1 MATNQQPLNP
11 YIAGRAVGGERGFF
25 GRQDVLRE
33 VERTLTSPDQNAL
46 VLFGQRRIGKTS
58 ILLQLER
65 CLPSPPFVPVYFDL
79 MDKARLPLNR
89 VLYEL
94 AAKAAPLVGISPPSE
109 SEFEGGDDAFR
120 GIFLPPVYEA
130 LEQPTS
136 GEAQPPAPRQSRLRE
151 FKSLGTGHRFGVMGP
166 TESVAEPASLASA
179 RRLVFLF
186 DEFDV
191 LDVAAE
197 EKLPDTAAARAFFPY
212 LRELMAGEP
221 HLGFVFVVGRKTDE
235 LSTDFLATFKAARYR
250 RVSVL
255 EPKAARELITL
266 AQREGSLNFTD
277 AAVERI
283 LALTA
288 GHPYFIQLLCQ
299 ILFDRA
305 YDAEPKGVPTV
316 DAADVEAVV
325 PAVLEAG
332 NNAFEWVWDGLP
344 PAERII
350 FSAIATH
357 ADEAGILTEDEIMTI
372 LQDAGIRILI
382 KELALAPRTLVEWE
396 MLKEADGGY
405 RFFVEL
411 MRRWVAEQK
420 RLEQVKDDLDRV
432 IPLADILYR
441 SGAGFYRAGEVEN
454 AIGQLQ
460 QALAIN
466 PNHLKARLL
475 LGTIYREQGQLEE
488 AVAEFEAAYRYD
500 EVEGRYELVR
510 TLLAHGEALERGGDE
525 DEALKAYGRVL
536 EVSPREQMAQ
546 EQQAALWEK
555 RGDRALAESNFEA
568 AIEAYRQARADQ
580 KLAQVKAHK
589 LKTELEQAAKEGKA
603 YEAQDEWAKAADV
616 YRRLTELGPDDER
629 WQRALKRVE
638 EELWLAE
645 RYAEGAGYVQ
655 QEEWDEAQK
664 TLARVINRRPDYR
677 DAAGLLALAVQRGKG
692 QPDPAREL
700 RRRLRLGVAG
710 GVGLLLLAVAGVW
723 GYGQIQ
729 NQVQAA
735 RLTATAIAQ
744 ATAAEIDAATRVAA
758 AVQGTQLAELRATQT
773 TQARPTAT
781 AEAAARA
788 TQTAEVRRIVTTSAR
803 ATQTAQAPTSTPTPT
818 RTLRPTPTPSA
829 TIDADPTVYDNFNN
843 PANDGSFNQSQWTYW
858 SDPPNQ
864 IAQQDGILRVTQ
876 EREKPGQGTRL
887 VARKYNYA
895 TLNTSTFF
903 EARLMLSPD
912 KHAGNVQ
919 LHLNNDADLPVG
931 ETWFSE
937 CNIDGSGWA
946 NCFDTAWSL
955 QEEQNYNFY
964 DVGGKSVGYGTWHTF
979 RIEVDPASMTF
990 TYYIDGQMTGS
1001 HVPVDAEEIK
1011 KAKFTLAIGVYGG
1024 EVTGYIDDVR
1034 IGQIGQ

>member
-1 MATNQQPLNP
+1 MATTQQPLNP

-25 GRQDVLRE
+25 GRQDILRE

-65 CLPSPPFVPVYFDL
+65 RLPSPPFVPVYFDL

-94 AAKAAPLVGISPPSE
+94 VATAAPSVGVPPPAE
-109 SEFEGGDDAFR
+109 AEFKGGDAFR
-120 GIFLPPVYEA
+120 HAFLPAAYEA
-130 LEQPTS
+130 L
-136 GEAQPPAPRQSRLRE
+136 GEE
-151 FKSLGTGHRFGVMGP
+151 C
-166 TESVAEPASLASA
+166 
-179 RRLVFLF
+179 RLVFLF

-197 EKLPDTAAARAFFPY
+197 EKLPDTAAAQAFFPY

-221 HLGFVFVVGRKTDE
+221 RLGFVFVVGRKADE
-235 LSTDFLATFKAARYR
+235 LSTDFLATFKAARSR

-255 EPKAARELITL
+255 KPEAARELITL
-266 AQREGSLNFTD
+266 AQREGSLHFTD
-277 AAVERI
+277 GAVERI

-288 GHPYFIQLLCQ
+288 GHPFFIQALCH
-299 ILFDRA
+299 ILFNCA
-305 YDAEPKGVPTV
+305 YEAGLQGIPTV
-316 DAADVEAVV
+316 DVTDVDSVI
-325 PAVLEAG
+325 PDVLEEW
-332 NNAFEWVWDGLP
+332 NQAFEWVWDGLP

-357 ADEAGILTEDEIMTI
+357 ADEAAVLTEDEIMAI

-411 MRRWVAEQK
+411 MRHWVAEQK
-420 RLEQVKDDLDRV
+420 RLERVKDELDRV
-432 IPLADILYR
+432 IPLADTLYQGG
-441 SGAGFYRAGEVEN
+441 SAFYSMGEMES
-454 AIGQLQ
+454 AIAQLR
-460 QALAIN
+460 QALQVN

-488 AVAEFEAAYRYD
+488 AVTEFEAAYRYD

-510 TLLAHGEALERGGDE
+510 TLLAYGEALGRQGNE
-525 DEALKAYGRVL
+525 DEALKAYDRVL

-555 RGDRALAESNFEA
+555 RGDRALAESDFEA

-603 YEAQDEWAKAADV
+603 YEEQDEWAKAADV
-616 YRRLTELGPDDER
+616 YRRLTKLGPDEER
-629 WQRALKRVE
+629 WQKALKRVE

-655 QEEWDEAQK
+655 QEEWDKAQK
-664 TLARVINRRPDYR
+664 TLARVISKRPDYR
-677 DAAGLLALAVQRGKG
+677 DAAGLLVLAVQRGKG

-700 RRRLRLGVAG
+700 RRRLRLVVAG
-710 GVGLLLLAVAGVW
+710 GVVLLLLAVAGVW

-729 NQVQAA
+729 NQAQAA

-744 ATAAEIDAATRVAA
+744 ATAAEIDAATQVAA

-773 TQARPTAT
+773 AETALTAT
-781 AEAAARA
+781 VAAIARA
-788 TQTAEVRRIVTTSAR
+788 TQTTESQRTATAAAI
-803 ATQTAQAPTSTPTPT
+803 ATQTARAPTGTPTPT
-818 RTLRPTPTPSA
+818 RTPRPTPTPSA

-843 PANDGSFNQSQWTYW
+843 PAFDGEYDTGLWDYSTETATELGVQQRDGFLEFYNSPLPEGIDRVLYTRRPRQWT
-858 SDPPNQ
+858 
-864 IAQQDGILRVTQ
+864 
-876 EREKPGQGTRL
+876 
-887 VARKYNYA
+887 
-895 TLNTSTFF
+895 LNDFSFF
-903 EARLMLSPD
+903 EAKLRLGRD
-912 KHAGNVQ
+912 
-919 LHLNNDADLPVG
+919 PVG
-931 ETWFSE
+931 KLAFIKIQLTSDLGSKGWWTQCRLNAYQQIESPYFVCDVYTHADDTFSQE
-937 CNIDGSGWA
+937 YLTEYITINYD
-946 NCFDTAWSL
+946 AW
-955 QEEQNYNFY
+955 YT
-964 DVGGKSVGYGTWHTF
+964 V
-979 RIEVDPASMTF
+979 RIEMDPQTGRLGFYLDDQQVS
-990 TYYIDGQMTGS
+990 TYTPRDAAELRNVSFFARVGVWQSENSSISGQ
-1001 HVPVDAEEIK
+1001 V
-1011 KAKFTLAIGVYGG
+1011 
-1024 EVTGYIDDVR
+1024 DDVR
-1034 IGQIGQ
+1034 IGQ